1 MEGENHVMVTDGV
14 PTLLLAYAGL
24 MVGVLIKG
32 VVESYHR
39 DRSFWPWPQ
48 WQIRDLNARWPTLH
62 SPVNPRIY
70 PCCPHSGGHA
80 PRLGTVELV
89 AAVVFSIVGTPY
101 VDQPLLLVVTL
112 AESAVLVA
120 VLFIDL
126 ELLLIPTPLVRVLVL
141 LALTS
146 ATVRPELGL
155 RSAILGGAVGY
166 VSFLMLV
173 TLARQ
178 VYGEGALGSGDTH
191 LALAIGCITGY
202 PLVVPTLA
210 LGALLGGLGALG
222 VLLRGRGGRR
232 STLPYGPYLVI
243 GVLYVLA
250 RGTTMHPFP

>member
-1 MEGENHVMVTDGV
+1 MVTDGV
-14 PTLLLAYAGL
+14 PTLLLAVAGL

-32 VVESYHR
+32 VVASYHR
-39 DRSFWPWPQ
+39 DRSFWPWPHC
-48 WQIRDLNARWPTLH
+48 QIRDLNTRRTTLL
-62 SPVNPRIY
+62 SLANPRID
-70 PCCPHSGGHA
+70 PCCRHSGGYA
-80 PRLGTVELV
+80 PRPCTVELV
-89 AAVVFSIVGTPY
+89 TAIVFSIVWAPY

-126 ELLLIPTPLVRVLVL
+126 ELLLIPPPLVLVLVL

-146 ATVRPELGL
+146 ATLRPEPGL
-155 RSAILGGAVGY
+155 RSAILGGVVGY
-166 VSFLMLV
+166 VIFLLLV

-178 VYGEGALGSGDTH
+178 VYGDGALGSGDAH

-202 PLVVPTLA
+202 PLVVSTLA

-243 GVLYVLA
+243 GVLYMLA
-250 RGTTMHPFP
+250 RGTSTHPFP

>member
-1 MEGENHVMVTDGV
+1 MLTDSV
-14 PTLLLAYAGL
+14 PTLLLAVAGL
-24 MVGVLIKG
+24 MVGALIKG

-39 DRSFWPWPQ
+39 DRSFWPWPHCL
-48 WQIRDLNARWPTLH
+48 IRDLNTRWPTPL
-62 SPVNPRIY
+62 SLVNPRIY
-70 PCCPHSGGHA
+70 PCCPHFGGYA
-80 PRLGTVELV
+80 PRPCTVEPV

-101 VDQPLLLVVTL
+101 VDQPLLLVVTF

-155 RSAILGGAVGY
+155 RNAILGGVVGY
-166 VSFLMLV
+166 VSFLLLAV
-173 TLARQ
+173 LARQ
-178 VYGEGALGSGDTH
+178 VYGEGALGSGDAH

-202 PLVVPTLA
+202 PLVVSTLA
-210 LGALLGGLGALG
+210 LGALLGGCGALG

-232 STLPYGPYLVI
+232 STLPYGPYLII